1 MRILFT
7 CMKILC
13 LPQSRPVGSEKR
25 SCWIQ
30 EGISRPSPTL
40 TVKQLGMAGPPEAAR
55 YADDIRS
62 AGHVMEEVFRR
73 KPYLQ
78 FLRGKSSPD
87 YSLIE
92 ARDGSMI
99 PARGGKALCS
109 SYGPEKEARR
119 ILSGSQGLKRT
130 QILVILGAG
139 NPEIFRATESL
150 VPGQICAVLDHRLDL
165 GGFYIQTLMNDS
177 RPEKVARD
185 ESPHSPGQS
194 DASADGTGKGS
205 ESGDLNPDPTLP
217 DSIIEESHPQGHA
230 AKVRSDTAQTAGSR
244 LIPQSESP
252 DRSPSPGPALPAFQS
267 YLNTPGCHVFFGEET
282 LVSLEHYLEG
292 LPAEN
297 FQGIRF
303 LKHRASVDQ
312 APEFYEFAEARM
324 RGILQSRMSDLLT
337 RFEFEPLWL
346 RNTLINSKHA
356 SSHHEPENL
365 IYWQDRWKDRPAL
378 LISAGPGL
386 TESLDWIARYQHQF
400 FILACDTALKPLLRA
415 GIRPHGIHILDAQ
428 KQTLLHFLNE
438 DLSDMVIFADL
449 VCHPA
454 LPLHLAPAGWVFSS
468 TARLIYRPDGS
479 TEELKTPGT
488 DLLESMC
495 GAQGKLQSG
504 GSVATSAF
512 DLLRFLG
519 FRTIYFAGQDLA
531 WTFRQL
537 HALNTHHYERWNF
550 MVSRTLSLE
559 TINERVMQKRD
570 LVPVPSVDGKSIP
583 GDFILSLYRSW
594 FEQSIES
601 LKHEDPVKCINL
613 SRSGSQI
620 EGMQNLRI
628 ENPDALPE
636 MAKNPAMTATD
647 STSAA
652 NASRVTNG
660 TNAELRTELL
670 EAFKD
675 ARKRDESNTP
685 LLQSIYQ
692 SLLDLLYGEAT
703 ATEAEVVWQRY
714 PELRA
719 LIRRTEVYI
728 SRNQE
733 KLSEER
739 ASSVYRTNLKKS
751 LTQFLRFINRYI

>member
-1 MRILFT
+1 
-7 CMKILC
+7 
-13 LPQSRPVGSEKR
+13 
-25 SCWIQ
+25 
-30 EGISRPSPTL
+30 
-40 TVKQLGMAGPPEAAR
+40 
-55 YADDIRS
+55 
-62 AGHVMEEVFRR
+62 
-73 KPYLQ
+73 
-78 FLRGKSSPD
+78 
-87 YSLIE
+87 
-92 ARDGSMI
+92 
-99 PARGGKALCS
+99 
-109 SYGPEKEARR
+109 
-119 ILSGSQGLKRT
+119 
-130 QILVILGAG
+130 
-139 NPEIFRATESL
+139 
-150 VPGQICAVLDHRLDL
+150 
-165 GGFYIQTLMNDS
+165 
-177 RPEKVARD
+177 
-185 ESPHSPGQS
+185 
-194 DASADGTGKGS
+194 
-205 ESGDLNPDPTLP
+205 
-217 DSIIEESHPQGHA
+217 
-230 AKVRSDTAQTAGSR
+230 
-244 LIPQSESP
+244 
-252 DRSPSPGPALPAFQS
+252 
-267 YLNTPGCHVFFGEET
+267 
-282 LVSLEHYLEG
+282 
-292 LPAEN
+292 
-297 FQGIRF
+297 
-303 LKHRASVDQ
+303 
-312 APEFYEFAEARM
+312 
-324 RGILQSRMSDLLT
+324 
-337 RFEFEPLWL
+337 
-346 RNTLINSKHA
+346 
-356 SSHHEPENL
+356 
-365 IYWQDRWKDRPAL
+365 
-378 LISAGPGL
+378 
-386 TESLDWIARYQHQF
+386 
-400 FILACDTALKPLLRA
+400 
-415 GIRPHGIHILDAQ
+415 
-428 KQTLLHFLNE
+428 
-438 DLSDMVIFADL
+438 
-449 VCHPA
+449 
-454 LPLHLAPAGWVFSS
+454 
-468 TARLIYRPDGS
+468 
-479 TEELKTPGT
+479 
-488 DLLESMC
+488 
-495 GAQGKLQSG
+495 
-504 GSVATSAF
+504 
-512 DLLRFLG
+512 
-519 FRTIYFAGQDLA
+519 
-531 WTFRQL
+531 
-537 HALNTHHYERWNF
+537 